1 LSERRI
7 LEKVSEALT
16 ILIEKKALK
25 VKEKLNIG
33 SFSFLLLLEGFKE
46 VLTIKTTID
55 KNRVFISKDEK
66 KTEEINI
73 YKIDKCS
80 LVFIMKRKIL
90 EEWPNANVDVMD
102 EIIKGNI
109 RFIGNIALL
118 MYLLDENNS
127 VA

>member
-46 VLTIKTTID
+46 ALTIKTTID
-55 KNRVFISKDEK
+55 KNRVFISKDER

-90 EEWPNANVDVMD
+90 EEWSNANVDVMD

>member
-1 LSERRI
+1 MSERRI

-46 VLTIKTTID
+46 ALTIKTTID
-55 KNRVFISKDEK
+55 KNRVFISKDER

-90 EEWPNANVDVMD
+90 EEWSNANVDVMD

>member
-1 LSERRI
+1 LSERKI

-16 ILIEKKALK
+16 ILIEKNAMK

-46 VLTIKTTID
+46 ALTIKTIID
-55 KNRVFISKDEK
+55 KNRVFISKDEG

-73 YKIDKCS
+73 YEIDKYS

>member
-1 LSERRI
+1 LSERKI

-16 ILIEKKALK
+16 ILIEKNALK

-46 VLTIKTTID
+46 ALNIKTIID
-55 KNRVFISKDEK
+55 KNRVFISKDEG

-73 YKIDKCS
+73 YKIDKYS

-109 RFIGNIALL
+109 RFIGNITLL

>member
-1 LSERRI
+1 MSERRI

-16 ILIEKKALK
+16 IFIEKKALK

-90 EEWPNANVDVMD
+90 EEWPNANVNVMD

-118 MYLLDENNS
+118 MYFLDENNG

>member
-16 ILIEKKALK
+16 IFIEKKALK

-90 EEWPNANVDVMD
+90 EEWPNANVNVMD

-118 MYLLDENNS
+118 MYFLDENNG

>member
-1 LSERRI
+1 MSERRI

>member
-90 EEWPNANVDVMD
+90 EEWPNANVNVMD

>member
-46 VLTIKTTID
+46 ALTIKTTID
-55 KNRVFISKDEK
+55 KNRVFISKDER

>member
-1 LSERRI
+1 MSERKI

-16 ILIEKKALK
+16 ILIEKNAMK

-46 VLTIKTTID
+46 ALTIKTIID
-55 KNRVFISKDEK
+55 KNRVFISKDEG

-73 YKIDKCS
+73 YEIDKYS

>member
-1 LSERRI
+1 LSERKI

-16 ILIEKKALK
+16 ILIEKNAMK

-46 VLTIKTTID
+46 ALTIKTIID
-55 KNRVFISKDEK
+55 KNRVFISKDEG

-73 YKIDKCS
+73 YEIDKYS

-127 VA
+127 VT

>member
-1 LSERRI
+1 MSERKI

-16 ILIEKKALK
+16 ILIEKNAMK

-46 VLTIKTTID
+46 ALTIKTIID
-55 KNRVFISKDEK
+55 KNRVFISKDEG

-73 YKIDKCS
+73 YEIDKYS

-127 VA
+127 VT

>member
-16 ILIEKKALK
+16 ILIEKNAMK

-33 SFSFLLLLEGFKE
+33 SFSFLLLLEGYKE
-46 VLTIKTTID
+46 ALTIKTIID
-55 KNRVFISKDEK
+55 KNRVFISKDEG

-73 YKIDKCS
+73 YKIDKYS

-90 EEWPNANVDVMD
+90 EEWSNANVDVMD